1 MNGMNRLLPMIIALA
16 LATAPADTPAAEP
29 APATAAPTAPTSA
42 TLESA
47 STEATAPVDKAA
59 DDSTAA
65 AEKTEA
71 PIPEKIPAPD
81 ADQLAPTVSIRTGD
95 NGDLIE
101 EYRQDGHVT
110 MVRIKPKNGPVYML
124 MDSNGDGRLDKV
136 DGQSNGGVAPVYW
149 TLYEW
154 N

>member
-1 MNGMNRLLPMIIALA
+1 MNGMNRLLPMIVALT
-16 LATAPADTPAAEP
+16 LATVPADSRAAEP
-29 APATAAPTAPTSA
+29 APTAPAPA
-42 TLESA
+42 TPA
-47 STEATAPVDKAA
+47 SDSTDAAVPADKAA
-59 DDSTAA
+59 TDSTAA
-65 AEKTEA
+65 AAKTEA

-81 ADQLAPTVSIRTGD
+81 AEQLAPTVSIRTGD